1 MSFLAYHYD
10 ANSLLIKISCVFIH
24 RFPTTGV
31 SLRPGF
37 IYGLRRTNSYSVPL
51 QLAGVPM
58 TLLSRNLGAVSKV
71 VSLIPFFGEEM
82 RAAIHVSA
90 VAKAAVLSAIGPVHG
105 QTLDTTN
112 MLELADSFHN
122 TL

>member
-1 MSFLAYHYD
+1 M
-10 ANSLLIKISCVFIH
+10 
-24 RFPTTGV
+24 

-37 IYGLRRTNSYSVPL
+37 IYGLRRTKSYSIPL
-51 QLAGVPM
+51 QLAGIPM
-58 TLLSRNLGAVSKV
+58 TALSRNLGAVSSV
-71 VSLIPFFGEEM
+71 ISHIPFFGEEM
-82 RAAIHVSA
+82 RAAIPVSA

>member
-1 MSFLAYHYD
+1 M
-10 ANSLLIKISCVFIH
+10 
-24 RFPTTGV
+24 

-37 IYGLRRTNSYSVPL
+37 IYGPRRTNSFSIPL
-51 QLAGVPM
+51 QLVGAPM
-58 TLLSRNLGAVSKV
+58 TLLSRHLGGVSAVV
-71 VSLIPFFGEEM
+71 RRIPFFGEEM
-82 RAAIHVSA
+82 HAAIPVGA

-105 QTLDTTN
+105 QTLDTNN